1 MLINEDQLMR
11 FRDFILNMTPDE
23 LEQYAKAAGTTSGYL
38 KTHLL
43 YGYKE
48 PRKNLRKALA
58 EYSDGKV
65 SEREVLQHF
74 GLYPTSNLLNQN
86 GNEVAQT

>member
-1 MLINEDQLMR
+1 MK

-23 LEQYAKAAGTTSGYL
+23 LDQYAKAAGTTSGYL

-58 EYSDGKV
+58 EQSSGKV
-65 SEREVLQHF
+65 SEQEILQHF
-74 GLYPTSNLLNQN
+74 GLYPSLDASTQN
-86 GNEVAQT
+86 CNKAART

>member
-1 MLINEDQLMR
+1 MK
-11 FRDFILNMTPDE
+11 FRDFILKMTPDE
-23 LEQYAKAAGTTSGYL
+23 LNQYAKAVGTTTGYL

-58 EYSDGKV
+58 EHSGGQVSDK
-65 SEREVLQHF
+65 EVLQHF
-74 GLYPTSNLLNQN
+74 GLYPSQPLNNQN
-86 GNEVAQT
+86 GNEVIPL